1 MITETK
7 KVNEEATYKTA
18 SLVRMFTELQ
28 NDGIEAMNLK
38 LITDL
43 IERDA
48 EQHFPLNTVGRLK
61 EALEE
66 YSDDTVIWW
75 QFYTEEHAHIPT
87 ELWNGISEE
96 LINIDEFQEDHHEFL
111 NGWFDSAQRKIE
123 EEGNDN

>member
-1 MITETK
+1 M
-7 KVNEEATYKTA
+7 NEEATYKTA
-18 SLVRMFTELQ
+18 SLVRMFTQLQ
-28 NDGIEAMNLK
+28 NDGYEAMNLK

-48 EQHFPLNTVGRLK
+48 DKRLSLNTVGRLK

-75 QFYTEEHAHIPT
+75 QFYTEDHAFIYGD
-87 ELWNGISEE
+87 LWNGITQE
-96 LINIDEFQEDHHEFL
+96 LLTNDEFQEDLHEFV

-123 EEGNDN
+123 ELKEGVN

>member
-1 MITETK
+1 
-7 KVNEEATYKTA
+7 VNQEATYKTA
-18 SLVRMFTELQ
+18 SLVRMFTQLQ
-28 NDGIEAMNLK
+28 NDGYEAMNLK

-48 EQHFPLNTVGRLK
+48 DQRLSLNTVGRLK

-75 QFYTEEHAHIPT
+75 QFYTEDHAFIYGD
-87 ELWNGISEE
+87 LWNGITEE
-96 LINIDEFQEDHHEFL
+96 LLTNDEFQEDLHEFV

-123 EEGNDN
+123 ELKEGNNN

>member
-1 MITETK
+1 M
-7 KVNEEATYKTA
+7 NEEATYKTA
-18 SLVRMFTELQ
+18 SLVRMFTQLQ
-28 NDGIEAMNLK
+28 NDGYEAMNLK

-48 EQHFPLNTVGRLK
+48 DKRLSLNTVGRLK

-75 QFYTEEHAHIPT
+75 QFYTEDHAFIYGD
-87 ELWNGISEE
+87 LWNGITEE
-96 LINIDEFQEDHHEFL
+96 LLTNDEFQEDLHEFV

-123 EEGNDN
+123 ELKEGVN